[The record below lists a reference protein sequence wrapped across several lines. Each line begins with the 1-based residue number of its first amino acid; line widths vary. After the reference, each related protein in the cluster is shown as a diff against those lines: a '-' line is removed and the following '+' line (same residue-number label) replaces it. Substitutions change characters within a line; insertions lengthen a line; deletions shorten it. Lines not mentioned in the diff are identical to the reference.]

1 MSKVLGTNQG
11 FIVNHFEDSD
21 GELTIMIIDNDGSES
36 ETWLNKGHAIELI
49 NHLTRVFD
57 ITPEELDK

>member
-1 MSKVLGTNQG
+1 
-11 FIVNHFEDSD
+11 
-21 GELTIMIIDNDGSES
+21 MIIDNDGSES